1 MILCCGEA
9 LADFLPVKTETGDIA
24 FQPFNGGSIYNV
36 AIALGRLG
44 VDVGFFGGVSQ
55 DLFGRNLAEGLRTS
69 NVDLSFAVRSERSTT
84 LAFVKFYEGDAEYA
98 FVDDGSAGRMLTE
111 TDIPNLPA
119 TVTTLHFGS
128 ISLIP
133 NPGGATFETMAVR
146 NAGKLLISL
155 DPNIRPGL
163 IRDRDA
169 YLRRFETL
177 VGCADILKLSDAD
190 LAWLAPEADAATI
203 AHEWIG
209 RGVGLVVLTRGRE
222 GAIAYTADEAITCK
236 PPQVGIADTIG
247 AGDTFMAGI
256 LTHLEKAGVITPT
269 DISGIKADV
278 LTAALDFATG
288 AAAITVSR
296 PGANPPWAYE
306 MNNGT
311 SFGISPSRKMPI
323 SPSSG

>member
-1 MILCCGEA
+1 M
-9 LADFLPVKTETGDIA
+9 
-24 FQPFNGGSIYNV
+24 
-36 AIALGRLG
+36 
-44 VDVGFFGGVSQ
+44 
-55 DLFGRNLAEGLRTS
+55 
-69 NVDLSFAVRSERSTT
+69 
-84 LAFVKFYEGDAEYA
+84 KFDEGDAEYA
-98 FVDDGSAGRMLTE
+98 FVDDGSAGRMLSE

-133 NPGGATFETMAVR
+133 KPGGATFETMAVR
-146 NAGKLLISL
+146 NAGKRLISL

-169 YLRRFETL
+169 YLRRFEAL

-190 LAWLAPEADAATI
+190 LAWLAPEADAGTL
-203 AHEWIG
+203 AHEWTD

-222 GAIAYTADEAITCK
+222 GSIAFTAGDKVTCK
-236 PPQVGIADTIG
+236 PRQVRVADTIG
-247 AGDTFMAGI
+247 AGDTFMAGM
-256 LTHLEKAGVITPT
+256 LAYLENAGVQTPEGVAGM
-269 DISGIKADV
+269 DRNA

-296 PGANPPWAYE
+296 SGANPPWADE

-311 SFGISPSRKMPI
+311 NFGIS
-323 SPSSG
+323 